1 MYLKWRR
8 RTRCPGFDNNGCPIK
23 ATCCIIKEKKYELC
37 LYCLRIIKL
46 DFEFI
51 YLQKQHR
58 VCRHLIDVFG
68 KGHFVFES
76 NLRRKSS
83 RRVDIVKYFKET
95 NTYLVI
101 EIDEGQHQR
110 HNMTKEEHRMSCLRS
125 VGNIIFI
132 RYNPDEYYV
141 VGDGI
146 LNPSFEERMD
156 VLVDEIKKQ
165 EFIAASTKTNDTIYL
180 FYDMP
185 RTHVYGWWIF
195 RKNRR
200 KSKKKIE
207 NITNLDDPNIP
218 DIPDIPDIPIQNST
232 PEISKIHKKIKSNF
246 LEFAAAQD
254 SEIKKTKRSMTI
266 YLDDPPYKRNGIIY
280 LDGI

>member
-156 VLVDEIKKQ
+156 VLVDEINSS
-165 EFIAASTKTNDTIYL
+165 FSYTNKVVSKETRSIIDQFHLYTTERDALTLYSNYYHDK
-180 FYDMP
+180 FYDQDQLKKINEFLDNEYDMLNKDQEVNENEYK
-185 RTHVYGWWIF
+185 TQ
-195 RKNRR
+195 KDN
-200 KSKKKIE
+200 KKK
-207 NITNLDDPNIP
+207 LKLAD
-218 DIPDIPDIPIQNST
+218 
-232 PEISKIHKKIKSNF
+232 K
-246 LEFAAAQD
+246 LG
-254 SEIKKTKRSMTI
+254 M
-266 YLDDPPYKRNGIIY
+266 
-280 LDGI
+280 